1 MLRIRENRYL
11 PRHCPSSVIIA
22 TIVRH
27 VFLQVCNTRKVEPQR
42 NGYSICD
49 RDAKKRVVRVII
61 YAKFFSLFDTCAFCS
76 PRPKFRES
84 VGTETIAFAGR
95 GQIFFGVFEGRKT
108 IVKRALPRGKRY
120 RACNILG
127 SGSLARQG
135 NRARGRT
142 RGYYQHV
149 RGHNNVAFRGYTL
162 SRTVESRICW
172 ILEIGA
178 TAGEEDDEQSV
189 ISWRETFLRGQRT
202 AFTEMLRGTVL
213 IFVALLAVANAT
225 EVNQCGTG
233 ETLEDSDRIKISGC
247 DVPPCKL
254 KRRTKATIEQKF
266 VPDRDVQSLVNNV
279 HAIVLG
285 VPLPFVGVDGTS
297 ACENVF
303 NADGTTAGCAL
314 KKGTEYT
321 YKREFSVLQIYP
333 TISMVIH
340 YALMEGNNTIAC
352 FEVPAKI
359 TN

>member
-1 MLRIRENRYL
+1 
-11 PRHCPSSVIIA
+11 
-22 TIVRH
+22 
-27 VFLQVCNTRKVEPQR
+27 
-42 NGYSICD
+42 
-49 RDAKKRVVRVII
+49 
-61 YAKFFSLFDTCAFCS
+61 
-76 PRPKFRES
+76 
-84 VGTETIAFAGR
+84 
-95 GQIFFGVFEGRKT
+95 
-108 IVKRALPRGKRY
+108 
-120 RACNILG
+120 
-127 SGSLARQG
+127 
-135 NRARGRT
+135 
-142 RGYYQHV
+142 
-149 RGHNNVAFRGYTL
+149 
-162 SRTVESRICW
+162 
-172 ILEIGA
+172 
-178 TAGEEDDEQSV
+178 
-189 ISWRETFLRGQRT
+189 
-202 AFTEMLRGTVL
+202 MLRGTVL